1 MKDENQKL
9 LSILF
14 VQSQENKS
22 LKEKISE
29 NDVEMSFDHNSW
41 AAEPVESLKDGQ
53 RLEISSLKTK
63 QSEV

>member
-29 NDVEMSFDHNSW
+29 NDVEMSFDRNSW
-41 AAEPVESLKDGQ
+41 AAGTVESSKDGQ